1 MITINKLHKTYSDQT
16 VVGINLLDIQ
26 EGELIGLV
34 GNNGAGKTTLLR
46 LILDLV
52 KADSGNIASKGKNV
66 ATTEDWKSYTAAYL
80 DEGFLIDYLTPKEY
94 FYFCGKLQGF
104 SKVDVDDFL
113 KSVDSFLENEIY
125 DGPKYIRDLSKGN
138 QSKVGIISC
147 LLQKPQILILD
158 EPFANLDPTSQIQ
171 LKKILTHL
179 QQQHKTTC
187 IISSHDIN
195 HITAIASRILLIE
208 KGVIIKD
215 IKTEADTLKELITYF
230 KV

>member
-1 MITINKLHKTYSDQT
+1 MITINNLCKTYGNQKIIA
-16 VVGINLLDIQ
+16 INLLEIK

-52 KADSGNIASKGKNV
+52 QADSGTIISNGMNV
-66 ATTEDWKSYTAAYL
+66 VISENWKYYTAAYL

-94 FYFCGKLQGF
+94 LYFCGKLQGF
-104 SKVDVDDFL
+104 STTTVDDFV
-113 KSVDSFLENEIY
+113 KSVDSFLGNEVF
-125 DGPKYIRDLSKGN
+125 DGAKYIRDLSRGN
-138 QSKVGIISC
+138 QSKVGIVSC
-147 LLQKPQILILD
+147 LLQKPQVLILD

-195 HITAIASRILLIE
+195 HITDISSRILLIE
-208 KGVIIKD
+208 RGQIIKD
-215 IKTEADTLKELITYF
+215 IKTETDTLQELIAYF